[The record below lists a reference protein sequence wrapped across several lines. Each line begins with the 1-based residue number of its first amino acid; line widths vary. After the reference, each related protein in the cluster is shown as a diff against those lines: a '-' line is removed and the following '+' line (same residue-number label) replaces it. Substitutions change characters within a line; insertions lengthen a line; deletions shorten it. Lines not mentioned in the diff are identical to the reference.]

1 MMPNSNESAASG
13 KEIVLTY
20 AVFFMPG
27 LLERGQVLGNEY
39 DSLEYTLL
47 ILLMTI
53 PQILL
58 LFHIV
63 KNIGRRGQLVHA
75 WLRPGPASLV
85 PALFIAIGILP
96 LVVGLESLRQGLA
109 WLVPAARSVAWRYS
123 NYWLLPLTGLACL
136 VSAYREEFYFRSY
149 LLEGLAAQ
157 GLSAPLS
164 IGLAALLFGIGH
176 LYQGWWAALFAGML
190 GLYFGVI
197 YVWQRDVHALAW
209 AHAAYNLA
217 ILLASG
223 FLFQ

>member
-1 MMPNSNESAASG
+1 MPLNSNESAVSG

-27 LLERGQVLGNEY
+27 LLSQGQARGNEY

-47 ILLMTI
+47 GLLMTI

-58 LFHIV
+58 LIHLV
-63 KNIGRRGQLVHA
+63 KNIGRRGSLVHA
-75 WLRPGPASLV
+75 WLRPRPASLL
-85 PALFIAIGILP
+85 PALLIAIGIFP
-96 LVVGLESLRQGLA
+96 LLIGLESLRQGLS
-109 WLVPAARSVAWRYS
+109 WLLPATPSLRWRFT
-123 NYWLLPLTGLACL
+123 NYPLLPLTSLACL
-136 VSAYREEFYFRSY
+136 VNAYREEFYFRAY

-157 GLSAPLS
+157 GLGTAPA
-164 IGLAALLFGIGH
+164 IGLAALMFGCGH
-176 LYQGWWAALFAGML
+176 LYQGWWGALFASLL

-197 YVWQRDVHALAW
+197 YTYRRDVHALAW

-223 FLFQ
+223 ILFQ